1 MKRIITVG
9 REFGSGGREVSR
21 RISEELQIAYYDRE
35 IVTEIAKRTELSEEY
50 VEKITNDRPYP
61 SYPIH
66 AGKSFYTPYY
76 ECAEFERSLV
86 VFAEQHNII
95 KEAAEKSDCII
106 VGRCADF
113 ILRDKDPFRI
123 FIYADEESK
132 LKRCRERSPED
143 EDLTDSQMKRR
154 IRAIDRGR
162 ARYYSYFSNQRWGA
176 AENYDLMVNTSG
188 KDIKQVSRA
197 IADGIKK
204 FLFC

>member
-66 AGKSFYTPYY
+66 AGMSFYTPYY
-76 ECAEFERSLV
+76 DCAEFERSLV

-95 KEAAEKSDCII
+95 K
-106 VGRCADF
+106 
-113 ILRDKDPFRI
+113 
-123 FIYADEESK
+123 
-132 LKRCRERSPED
+132 
-143 EDLTDSQMKRR
+143 
-154 IRAIDRGR
+154 
-162 ARYYSYFSNQRWGA
+162 
-176 AENYDLMVNTSG
+176 
-188 KDIKQVSRA
+188 
-197 IADGIKK
+197 
-204 FLFC
+204 